1 MWTVWFCSGLYF
13 RKRTKPRKPPTS
25 WMTPEIMK
33 AKTLRHNLERTWRR
47 SRTHLDRSRYKH
59 QCHLCNRKM
68 TKAKSKYLADVIS
81 ENSDNPRRLWN
92 SINNIL
98 HRIPPPALPEFTS
111 ARSLCDH
118 FSRDFVDLKLSV
130 PNFQIKYRIFHK
142 CRKKQ
147 KLDTEWTFLNAR
159 QKMK

>member
-1 MWTVWFCSGLYF
+1 MMFFNSLRLALCQQFISVLGSILE
-13 RKRTKPRKPPTS
+13 KPLSTKPRKPRLS

-33 AKTLRHNLERTWRR
+33 AKTLRHNLERAWRR

-68 TKAKSKYLADVIS
+68 TKAKSKYSADVIS

-98 HRIPPPALPEFTS
+98 HRIPPAALPEFTS

-118 FSRDFVDLKLSV
+118 FSRYFVDKIEIIRSKFPDKV
-130 PNFQIKYRIFHK
+130 QNIPQV
-142 CRKKQ
+142 Q
-147 KLDTEWTFLNAR
+147 KLD
-159 QKMK
+159 QK